1 MSNPVKKIIDAVKDT
16 VEDVVED
23 IWDEAVRVT
32 KKIVKETTRIT
43 YDTVHFVA
51 IQMTGMNYWCEN
63 CADFIDNVT
72 KGSLYNLSNMV
83 IGALDGDWVAFR
95 DGFVGSVT
103 TAIYVAALVVG
114 CMTGNAWLISASII
128 ALDAQH
134 NQGALTHSALE
145 ELGRAEE
152 MITGTT
158 YITDNIDYI
167 QIALVV
173 ASCIYAGG
181 VGAGALSNLAG
192 LSSTMAFLNSTAVQ
206 SALGG
211 YQIYEAYETYEKAKE
226 DAKEKLAQYEKYI
239 KDLEAYTKAMKDRWF
254 NIYADISNNEVLY
267 EASAGGSLFNS
278 GAGSNEYSP
287 STIHEQAAFI
297 LAYDIKKDREL
308 DMIIDNSNVDFIQLG
323 I

>member
-1 MSNPVKKIIDAVKDT
+1 MSNPVKVIVDIVVDA
-16 VEDVVED
+16 VEDV
-23 IWDEAVRVT
+23 WDEAVRVT
-32 KKIVKETTRIT
+32 KRIVKEVARIT
-43 YDTVHFVA
+43 YDVVHFVA
-51 IQMTGMNYWCEN
+51 IEMTGMKYWCED

-72 KGSLYNLSNMV
+72 QGTLDNLSGMV
-83 IGALDGDWVAFR
+83 IGALDGNWVAFR

-103 TAIYVAALVVG
+103 TAIYVAALIVG
-114 CMTGNAWLISASII
+114 CITGNAWLISASII

-134 NQGALTHSALE
+134 NQGALTHTTLA

-158 YITDNIDYI
+158 YISNNIDYI

-173 ASCIYAGG
+173 ASSVYAGG

-192 LSSTMAFLNSTAVQ
+192 LSSTMAFLNSAAVQ

-211 YQIYEAYETYEKAKE
+211 YQIYDAYEKYEQAVE
-226 DAKEKLAQYEKYI
+226 DAKEKLAQYKQYI
-239 KDLEAYTKAMKDRWF
+239 SDLEAYAKAMKDRWF
-254 NIYADISNNEVLY
+254 SIYGDIANNGILY

-278 GAGSNEYSP
+278 GAGSDEYSP
-287 STIHEQAAFI
+287 STIHEQAGFI
-297 LAYDIKKDREL
+297 LAYDTKKDREL
-308 DMIIDNSNVDFIQLG
+308 DMMIFDNSNVDYIQLN

>member
-1 MSNPVKKIIDAVKDT
+1 MSNPVEVIIDVVVDA
-16 VEDVVED
+16 VEDT
-23 IWDEAVRVT
+23 WDEAVRVT
-32 KKIVKETTRIT
+32 KRIVKEAARIT

-51 IQMTGMNYWCEN
+51 IEMTGMKYWCED
-63 CADFIDNVT
+63 CANFIDNVT
-72 KGSLYNLSNMV
+72 KGSLDNLSNMV

-114 CMTGNAWLISASII
+114 CMTGNAWLISASVI

-134 NQGALTHSALE
+134 NQGALTHSALA
-145 ELGRAEE
+145 ELGRAET

-158 YITDNIDYI
+158 HITDNIDYI
-167 QIALVV
+167 QIALIV
-173 ASCIYAGG
+173 ASSVYAGG

-211 YQIYEAYETYEKAKE
+211 YQIYDAYETYEKAKD
-226 DAKEKLAQYEKYI
+226 DAKEKLSQYKQYI
-239 KDLEAYTKAMKDRWF
+239 SDLEAYAKAMRERWF
-254 NIYADISNNEVLY
+254 NIYGDIANNEVLY
-267 EASAGGSLFNS
+267 QASAGGSLFNA
-278 GAGSNEYSP
+278 GAGSDEYSP
-287 STIHEQAAFI
+287 STIHEQAGFI

-308 DMIIDNSNVDFIQLG
+308 DMMIFDNSNVDYVRLEI
-323 I
+323 